1 MKTTEKLQRFVD
13 YISKKHTVE
22 IKYDLDRINLILKKM
37 GNPHHKIK
45 GIHVAGTNGK
55 GSTSAI
61 CEALAVSDKLTVGL
75 YTSPHL
81 VDYRERFRINGQLIP
96 AEELIC
102 HYQRW
107 KPLFEE
113 ENATFFEITTA
124 LAFSLFAA
132 KQLTANIFEVGLGGK
147 YDATNPFYPN
157 VSVITSIGL
166 DHTQIL
172 GDTIEQIAAEKAGII
187 KKGIPVVVGALSKS
201 ALSTIQ
207 NIAKE
212 RSAPLYSL
220 GSDFMVELV
229 DISKQGT
236 KFNFVNNSDSIPLP
250 HRIDGLKTNLLGQ
263 HQAHNSALA
272 LVAYSFYL
280 SANKLAFNKQTA
292 RAALTQ
298 VNWPGRLQV
307 INNNP
312 LTILDCAHNEEGI
325 DNLVNNLK
333 LLYSNRPLHIV
344 VSILK
349 DKDFAT
355 MISKLCQVATHIYIA
370 KNHSE
375 RAAELSDQIESVIKH
390 NTPYTVIED
399 IKKAVEHAQNN
410 CNKEDIVVVTG
421 SIYTVSEI
429 IPNDLFI

>member
-1 MKTTEKLQRFVD
+1 
-13 YISKKHTVE
+13 
-22 IKYDLDRINLILKKM
+22 
-37 GNPHHKIK
+37 
-45 GIHVAGTNGK
+45 
-55 GSTSAI
+55 
-61 CEALAVSDKLTVGL
+61 
-75 YTSPHL
+75 
-81 VDYRERFRINGQLIP
+81 
-96 AEELIC
+96 
-102 HYQRW
+102 
-107 KPLFEE
+107 
-113 ENATFFEITTA
+113 
-124 LAFSLFAA
+124 
-132 KQLTANIFEVGLGGK
+132 
-147 YDATNPFYPN
+147 
-157 VSVITSIGL
+157 
-166 DHTQIL
+166 
-172 GDTIEQIAAEKAGII
+172 
-187 KKGIPVVVGALSKS
+187 
-201 ALSTIQ
+201 
-207 NIAKE
+207 
-212 RSAPLYSL
+212 
-220 GSDFMVELV
+220 
-229 DISKQGT
+229 
-236 KFNFVNNSDSIPLP
+236 
-250 HRIDGLKTNLLGQ
+250 
-263 HQAHNSALA
+263 ALA

-399 IKKAVEHAQNN
+399 IKKAVEYAQNN

-429 IPNDLFI
+429 IPKDLFI